1 MKHILFVAVFALA
14 ACKAPPPPDVERPP
28 EGEVWLPPDQV
39 KASEV
44 QLAPAKAAEVPET
57 MRLAGRV
64 TFNDQRVTHVF
75 SPVTGRVT
83 RIFANVGDTVAKGA
97 PLADVDSPDVGIAMS
112 DLVKAEAFLKTVD
125 IASLFLRMAS
135 A

>member
-1 MKHILFVAVFALA
+1 M
-14 ACKAPPPPDVERPP
+14 
-28 EGEVWLPPDQV
+28 
-39 KASEV
+39 
-44 QLAPAKAAEVPET
+44 APAKAAEVPET

-97 PLADVDSPDVGIAMS
+97 PLADVDSPDVGIVMS
-112 DLVKAEAFLKTVD
+112 DLVKAEADAEAACRDLD
-125 IASLFLRMAS
+125 RASVHLAGDESVSELLQATLRESGLVFVAS
-135 A
+135 ERTQHYAPASVGR